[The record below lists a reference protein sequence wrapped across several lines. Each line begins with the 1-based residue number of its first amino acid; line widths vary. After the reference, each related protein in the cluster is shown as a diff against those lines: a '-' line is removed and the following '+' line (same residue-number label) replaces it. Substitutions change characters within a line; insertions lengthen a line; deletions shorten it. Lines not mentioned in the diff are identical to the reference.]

1 MSSFLTRL
9 ALLLSFTS
17 CAYVDILTT
26 GKTKSDDLK
35 SNQAYNYKDASGTY
49 FLHRKFGN
57 NSKGD
62 FVLKKLLKKSSGGK
76 YLERFVSIS
85 AKKQFNPKVKY
96 LNPKMSETVFWLS
109 GKKHK
114 SLINISNNVIEV
126 ETSINNKRGTRYRFD
141 ITNEKLNCFFSQLT
155 ECVALT
161 NFFNIAQKKKMGQ
174 MNFNVI
180 WDGFPFFHEQ
190 YLNQKSEVVQSA
202 RLTYLEKA
210 KNSYKYQLEVD
221 DQIIFYFLDD
231 NLKLKKFYWVALGV
245 SQERI

>member
-1 MSSFLTRL
+1 MLFSL
-9 ALLLSFTS
+9 TS
-17 CAYVDILTT
+17 CAYLDILTT
-26 GKTKSDDLK
+26 GKTTTDDLK
-35 SNQAYNYKDASGTY
+35 SNQTYNYKDASGTY
-49 FLHRKFGN
+49 LLHRKFGN

-85 AKKQFNPKVKY
+85 TKRQFNSKVKY
-96 LNPKMSETVFWLS
+96 LSPKMSETVFWLS

-114 SLINISNNVIEV
+114 SLLNISNNVIEV
-126 ETSINNKRGTRYRFD
+126 ETSLGRKRGTRYRFD
-141 ITNEKLNCFFSQLT
+141 ITNEKLSCFFSQLT

-161 NFFNIAQKKKMGQ
+161 NFFNFAQKKKMGQ

-190 YLNQKSEVVQSA
+190 YLNQKNEVLQSA
-202 RLTYLEKA
+202 RLTYLEKS
-210 KNSYKYQLEVD
+210 KNLHKYQLEVD

-231 NLKLKKFYWVALGV
+231 NLRLKNFYWVALGV